1 VEWKCGGKNESL
13 KTTICSEK
21 TMDEELENV
30 EYFKNLGSM
39 ITNDAS
45 CRTEIKSLI
54 KVAKAAF
61 NKQKT
66 VFTSKLDLQT
76 RN

>member
-1 VEWKCGGKNESL
+1 
-13 KTTICSEK
+13 
-21 TMDEELENV
+21 MDEELENV